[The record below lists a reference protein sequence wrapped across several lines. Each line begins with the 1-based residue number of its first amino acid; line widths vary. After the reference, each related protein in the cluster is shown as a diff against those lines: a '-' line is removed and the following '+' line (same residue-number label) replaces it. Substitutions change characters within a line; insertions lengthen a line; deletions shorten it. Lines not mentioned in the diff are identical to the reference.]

1 MSFSSDVKEE
11 LVQVETAARHCNLA
25 ETAAI
30 IAMCGYVVSAGS
42 NSRVVVQTENVAV
55 ARKYFTLLKKTFNME
70 ADISVRRNSCLKK
83 NRVYS
88 VSIQRGL
95 DVQRLL
101 AAIKWDLSE
110 REHLLVDSLVIQS
123 SCCKQAFLRGA
134 FLASGSISDPHK
146 FYHLEFVCQTVEKAE
161 QLKGIING
169 FGMEAKIVPRKHS
182 FVVYLKEGNQIVNL
196 LTHMGAYASILRLEN
211 IRIEKD
217 LKNQI
222 NRQINCEVANSQ
234 KTIFAAAEQ
243 IKDIKL
249 IEETIGLEQLP
260 TDLQEIA
267 RIRLDNG
274 DISLKSIGE
283 KLSTP
288 LGKSG
293 VNHRLKKI
301 KKIADGIRDASFKD
315 KIHMKREEEE

>member
-11 LVQVETAARHCNLA
+11 LAQVEVSARHCNLA

-42 NSRVVVQTENVAV
+42 KSQVVVQTENVAV

-83 NRVYS
+83 NRIYS

-101 AAIKWDLSE
+101 AAIKWDASE
-110 REHLLVDSLVIQS
+110 KEHILVDSLVIQS
-123 SCCKQAFLRGA
+123 SCCKQSFLRGA
-134 FLASGSISDPHK
+134 FLASGSLSDPHK

-161 QLKGIING
+161 QLKNVING
-169 FGMEAKIVPRKHS
+169 FDMEAKIVPRKRS
-182 FVVYLKEGNQIVNL
+182 FIVYLKEGDQIVNL
-196 LTHMGAYASILRLEN
+196 LTRMGAYNSILRLEN
-211 IRIEKD
+211 IRIEKE

-243 IKDIKL
+243 MKDIKL
-249 IEETIGLEQLP
+249 IEETMGLEQLP
-260 TDLQEIA
+260 SDLQEIA
-267 RIRLDNG
+267 RIRLNNS

-283 KLSTP
+283 RLSTP

-301 KKIADGIRDASFKD
+301 KKIADGIRDASLTD
-315 KIHMKREEEE
+315 KVHIKREEEE